1 MQFTIISS
9 FLYLVKPFFR
19 FFFIKMNF
27 FQKKS
32 NFWRFWSDFGRNW
45 EQSKKMRI
53 EKALKSAKLT
63 NSQKIYFFCKKLLQ
77 F

>member
-32 NFWRFWSDFGRNW
+32 NFWRF
-45 EQSKKMRI
+45 
-53 EKALKSAKLT
+53 
-63 NSQKIYFFCKKLLQ
+63 
-77 F
+77 